1 MVGVARNHDAPLD
14 QGRRRRRGNTPY
26 YIILGA
32 WCLFTVGLMT
42 WLVLGSLKSNVEIFG
57 SPWELPS
64 DPIGNGIANFTR
76 SWTNLHLGTYLRNSV
91 IVTAASVALN
101 LAVATPAA
109 YVLARVRFRANI
121 VAQYYFIAGMGLP
134 YQLIAIPLVVL
145 LADIHLIDTLPGLI
159 FTYSAV
165 GVPFSVLLLTGFF
178 RSLPRDL
185 EDAGAIDGASPFQ
198 VFVRIMLPVSV
209 AGIGTAAVFQ
219 MVEVWNEFFLALLV
233 IRSGSER
240 TLPLGVYAIK
250 EAMTTSAD
258 WAALF
263 ASIVLVILPTTVI
276 FILLSDRMMRG
287 LSLSAGR

>member
-1 MVGVARNHDAPLD
+1 
-14 QGRRRRRGNTPY
+14 
-26 YIILGA
+26 
-32 WCLFTVGLMT
+32 MT

-57 SPWELPS
+57 SPWQLPS
-64 DPIGNGIANFTR
+64 DPVGNGIANFTR
-76 SWTNLHLGTYLRNSV
+76 SWTNLHLGTYLLNSV
-91 IVTAASVALN
+91 TVTAASVVLN

-109 YVLARVRFRANI
+109 YALARVRFRANI
-121 VAQYYFIAGMGLP
+121 AVQYYFIAGMGLP

-159 FTYSAV
+159 LTYSAV
-165 GVPFSVLLLTGFF
+165 GIPFSVLLLTGFF

-185 EDAGAIDGASPFQ
+185 EDAAAIDGASPFQ
-198 VFVRIMLPVSV
+198 VFLRIMLPISL
-209 AGIGTAAVFQ
+209 AGVGTAAVFQ
-219 MVEVWNEFFLALLV
+219 VVEVWNEFFLALLI
-233 IRSGSER
+233 IRTGAQR

-263 ASIVLVILPTTVI
+263 VSIVVVILPTTCI
-276 FILLSDRMMRG
+276 FIFLSDRMMRG